1 MGTVT
6 STLANAFWK
15 NIIIF
20 FTTLTFSL
28 PLGLFLSFFQLSR
41 LKAFRFFSNLLIW
54 IIRGTPLL
62 LQLFLVF
69 YVPGLCFGHPFRS
82 RMAATLIAF
91 IVNYSAYFSE
101 IFRGAILNIDASQK
115 EAAICLG
122 LPRGSTFFYVIFP
135 QALKGAIAPIGNEVT
150 TLVKD
155 TSLARVIAIK
165 EILMVAS
172 EYTSKGIIWPVF
184 YTGVFFLIGS
194 FLCTFAFSRIETH
207 LRSSQ

>member
-122 LPRGSTFFYVIFP
+122 LSRGSTFFYVIFP

>member
-41 LKAFRFFSNLLIW
+41 LKAFRFFSNLFIW

>member
-1 MGTVT
+1 
-6 STLANAFWK
+6 
-15 NIIIF
+15 
-20 FTTLTFSL
+20 
-28 PLGLFLSFFQLSR
+28 
-41 LKAFRFFSNLLIW
+41 
-54 IIRGTPLL
+54 
-62 LQLFLVF
+62 
-69 YVPGLCFGHPFRS
+69 
-82 RMAATLIAF
+82 MAATLIAF